1 MKASQAD
8 STGMG
13 LQTTSGKPLEGGKQP
28 PMGNTKRKPVAVVA
42 EPGRN
47 DVVTI
52 QNMSTG
58 ETKSIK
64 WKVAKRLIDEQ
75 GWVLVES

>member
-1 MKASQAD
+1 M
-8 STGMG
+8 
-13 LQTTSGKPLEGGKQP
+13 
-28 PMGNTKRKPVAVVA
+28 VA

-52 QNMSTG
+52 QNMNTG

-64 WKVAKRLIDEQ
+64 WKVAKKRLIDEQ
-75 GWVLVES
+75 GWMLVES

>member
-1 MKASQAD
+1 
-8 STGMG
+8 
-13 LQTTSGKPLEGGKQP
+13 
-28 PMGNTKRKPVAVVA
+28 MGNVKRKPVAVAV

-52 QNMSTG
+52 QNIGTG

-75 GWVLVES
+75 GWGLVES